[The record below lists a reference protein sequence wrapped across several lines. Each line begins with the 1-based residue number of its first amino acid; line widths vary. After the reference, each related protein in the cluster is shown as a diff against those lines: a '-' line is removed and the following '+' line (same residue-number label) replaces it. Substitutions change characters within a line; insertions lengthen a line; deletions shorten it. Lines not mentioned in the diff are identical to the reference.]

1 MNLEEGFLTSCP
13 SYSLWFKRFVQ
24 GIYKRMEYEV
34 HQDQAVTLE
43 LVHRLIKDL
52 EKNSQDDVRNDKR
65 EYIANQAD
73 FKLVVFLAA
82 LREEKVFKL
91 NLGETRIFFLQ
102 STGIQ
107 NNPTLY
113 FLYVKSSRVK
123 LERSFTL

>member
-1 MNLEEGFLTSCP
+1 
-13 SYSLWFKRFVQ
+13 
-24 GIYKRMEYEV
+24 MEYEV

>member
-1 MNLEEGFLTSCP
+1 MG
-13 SYSLWFKRFVQ
+13 
-24 GIYKRMEYEV
+24 YEV

-52 EKNSQDDVRNDKR
+52 EKNPQDDVRNDKR

-91 NLGETRIFFLQ
+91 NLGETRIFSCNRQ
-102 STGIQ
+102 EYKTT
-107 NNPTLY
+107 PHCT
-113 FLYVKSSRVK
+113 
-123 LERSFTL
+123 SFT